1 MKRLNK
7 STKLKLAKLKTPFD
21 NAMKQFYICQEKNC
35 ISDKKMRRDEKKDYK
50 LLKKTCNNKDY
61 NKYSIC
67 SDKFNKESEY
77 KKVLMQNVECTKKHC
92 SQKGKQISSI
102 FKKGLALQYKS
113 KNTTKKNNTK

>member
-7 STKLKLAKLKTPFD
+7 SNKLKLANIKNTFD
-21 NAMKQFYICQEKNC
+21 NAMKQFYIYQEKNC

-50 LLKKTCNNKDY
+50 LMTKTCKNKDY

-67 SDKFNKESEY
+67 SDKFRKNSEY
-77 KKVLMQNVECTKKHC
+77 QKVFMQNMECTKKHC
-92 SQKGKQISSI
+92 SKQNNNISST

-113 KNTTKKNNTK
+113 RNSTKKNNTK